1 MTEQDRHTNA
11 FCVKLDFTNGET
23 KYLDAK
29 ASVQEEVHITSL
41 IACYKAI
48 VKFVAKHRARPIVLL
63 DKGIDSVSCPIDEN
77 NWEYMGTLRI
87 LCYSAGKPEPEEI
100 RVYGLL
106 KSKSI
111 IWLQP
116 F

>member
-11 FCVKLDFTNGET
+11 FCVKLDFVSGET

-48 VKFVAKHRARPIVLL
+48 VKFVSKHRARPIALL
-63 DKGIDSVSCPIDEN
+63 DKGIESVNAPINEG
-77 NWEYMGTLRI
+77 WEYMGSLRI

-106 KSKSI
+106 KSKTP
-111 IWLQP
+111 IWEQP